1 MRLPPPCHPRDLTHV
16 LSQLPT
22 LALIS
27 PLSSESML
35 PRRLIGCLLAVVAT
49 GACRQAIPPLG
60 TTPDQARRNADNV
73 FAAFAFRFY
82 NVQRDARF
90 SVARPRMARYALIPS
105 RIFGDTM
112 VWSEPRTDSVRTLYL
127 HGGMTDRGYT
137 FSARAS
143 APYPTRLG
151 DERHFMQLTRL
162 GDDSYEWITHV
173 DHGIGPVTSEEVAGA
188 IGVLF
193 TAFDGR
199 RGAAVEAEARQAFPR
214 STRHLGQL
222 FTLDSL
228 RSTPLADG
236 TTTFGL
242 HLTFTPD
249 TLRARYPAFAAYL
262 DKYVT
267 PSRLRLRLAD
277 RGAAPYVEIA
287 MRDGRA
293 DVRLRAH
300 RGSLVALSGAPRP
313 LPDSLKVH
321 MDLSAK
327 MMLFRVGFH
336 DLVGDFTIEH
346 GEREHAWMLR
356 FRREPKWDFPLATD
370 RLIKSP
376 LRRPFEG
383 RGSELRL
390 AVRDDLGNQAM
401 SVRQIRTAVR
411 ESAIMRWLGG
421 LGASAFGDFEGR
433 SEAEENR
440 FLMELFGALRQ
451 DVAALSF

>member
-1 MRLPPPCHPRDLTHV
+1 MPRVRAFAALV
-16 LSQLPT
+16 L
-22 LALIS
+22 
-27 PLSSESML
+27 
-35 PRRLIGCLLAVVAT
+35 LLL
-49 GACRQAIPPLG
+49 GACRSAIPPWG
-60 TTPDQARRNADNV
+60 ATPDQARRNADNV

-90 SVARPRMARYALIPS
+90 TAARARMARYALIPS
-105 RIFGDTM
+105 RLFDDTAI
-112 VWSEPRTDSVRTLYL
+112 WSERVTDSVRALHL
-127 HGGMTDRGYT
+127 HGGMTERGYT
-137 FSARAS
+137 FSVRSS
-143 APYPTRLG
+143 APYPSRLG
-151 DERHFMQLTRL
+151 DERHVMQLTRL
-162 GDDSYEWITHV
+162 GHGSYEWVTHV
-173 DHGIGPVTSEEVAGA
+173 DHGIGPVRADEAARA
-188 IGVLF
+188 IGVLL
-193 TAFDGR
+193 TAFEGR
-199 RGAAVEAEARQAFPR
+199 RGAVVEGDARQAFPR

-228 RSTPLADG
+228 HSTPLGDG

-242 HLTFTPD
+242 HLQLTPD
-249 TLRARYPAFAAYL
+249 TLRLRYPAFAAYL
-262 DKYVT
+262 DKYVM

-277 RGAAPYVEIA
+277 RAGTPFVDVG
-287 MRDGRA
+287 MRDGRV

-300 RGSLVALSGAPRP
+300 RGTLVALAGAPRP
-313 LPDSLKVH
+313 LPDSLQLR
-321 MDLSAK
+321 MDLTTK
-327 MMLFRVGFH
+327 MMLFRVGFR

-356 FRREPKWDFPLATD
+356 LRREPSWDFPLATD

-421 LGASAFGDFEGR
+421 LGSTAFDDFAGR

-451 DVAALSF
+451 DVAALTF

>member
-1 MRLPPPCHPRDLTHV
+1 MRGPTHAGPRARLSLRRLPTIILH
-16 LSQLPT
+16 
-22 LALIS
+22 
-27 PLSSESML
+27 
-35 PRRLIGCLLAVVAT
+35 RRLLVGLLVGVLAAGAL
-49 GACRQAIPPLG
+49 GACRAAIPPWG
-60 TTPDQARRNADNV
+60 ATADHARRNADNV

-90 SVARPRMARYALIPS
+90 TAARPRMARYALIPS
-105 RIFGDTM
+105 RIFDDTS
-112 VWSEPRTDSVRTLYL
+112 VWSDRSADSVRALHL
-127 HGGMTDRGYT
+127 HGGMTERGYT

-143 APYPTRLG
+143 APYPNRLG

-173 DHGIGPVTSEEVAGA
+173 DHGIGPVRSEEAANA
-188 IGVLF
+188 IGVLL
-193 TAFDGR
+193 TAFEGR
-199 RGAAVEAEARQAFPR
+199 RGAAVEADARQAFSR
-214 STRHLGQL
+214 SARHLGQL

-228 RSTPLADG
+228 RSAPQGDG
-236 TTTFGL
+236 TTTFAL
-242 HLTFTPD
+242 HLSLTPD
-249 TLRARYPAFAAYL
+249 TLRPRYPAFAAYL
-262 DKYVT
+262 DKYVM
-267 PSRLRLRLAD
+267 PSRLRLRLTD
-277 RGAAPYVEIA
+277 RAGATFVDLTL
-287 MRDGRA
+287 RDGRA
-293 DVRLRAH
+293 NIRLRAIP
-300 RGSLVALSGAPRP
+300 GSLVALAGPARP
-313 LPDSLKVH
+313 LPDSLL
-321 MDLSAK
+321 MRLDASAK
-327 MMLFRVGFH
+327 FMMFRVGFQ

-346 GEREHAWMLR
+346 GEREHAWMMR
-356 FRREPKWDFPLATD
+356 FRREPRWDFPLATD

-421 LGASAFGDFEGR
+421 LGASAFGDFAGR

-451 DVAALSF
+451 DVAALSL